1 MTFSLFEELSGLPSI
16 TYISLGLAAA
26 LIAVLVV
33 ALVRARRSA
42 ADLDETQKGFSTQ
55 SLVYGAMC
63 VALSFLLSYL
73 KLFELPQG
81 GSITVC
87 SILPV
92 CLYAYW
98 FGWKPGLLAG
108 FVFGLLQFL
117 QEPIAIHPVQPFLDY
132 LFAFACLGLAGL
144 FRKSLPLGIAVG
156 GIGRI
161 LFSLVSGAVFFA
173 EYAPEGMN
181 PWIYSF
187 GYQMISL
194 GPDALIC
201 VVVAA
206 LPVMKRLF
214 ERLRPRVIAGKK
226 RMVNV

>member
-1 MTFSLFEELSGLPSI
+1 MTFSLFEELSGLPAV
-16 TYISLGLAAA
+16 TYISLGLAAV
-26 LIAVLVV
+26 LVAVLIV
-33 ALVRARRSA
+33 ALVRARKSQA
-42 ADLDETQKGFSTQ
+42 SSSPQKNSVQ
-55 SLVYGAMC
+55 ALVYGAMC

-81 GSITVC
+81 GSITVA

-92 CLYAYW
+92 CLYAHW
-98 FGWKPGLLAG
+98 FGVKKGLLAG

-117 QEPIAIHPVQPFLDY
+117 QEPIAVHPVQPFLDY

-144 FRKSLPLGIAVG
+144 FPKSLPLGILVG
-156 GIGRI
+156 GIGRV
-161 LFSLVSGAVFFA
+161 LCSWVSGAVFFA

-181 PWIYSF
+181 AWVYSF

-201 VVVAA
+201 VVIA
-206 LPVMKRLF
+206 LIPAFRRLT
-214 ERLRPRVIAGKK
+214 ERLRPSGALKLAQA
-226 RMVNV
+226 